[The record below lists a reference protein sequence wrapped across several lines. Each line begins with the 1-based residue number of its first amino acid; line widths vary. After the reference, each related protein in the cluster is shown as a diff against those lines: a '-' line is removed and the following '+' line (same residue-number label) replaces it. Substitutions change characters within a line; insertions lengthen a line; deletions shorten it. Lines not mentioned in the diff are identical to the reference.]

1 MFRKLTCLVILLNIA
16 NLGFAQKNLKFGVA
30 AGINYSTITINS
42 DLIQNDTTNYKL
54 GYLIKGIIEYQLNN
68 KFSLRLEPGYEIKG
82 SKFTSYGYD
91 YTVNMNYLSLP
102 ILLRYSPIHQ
112 LSFIAGPKFSYRT
125 SISRSPNNEDYFFTN
140 KFDLGIVGG
149 LMYNFNKNLSL
160 GVTYYQGFMPLYLA
174 KEIMY
179 PIECGT
185 DVPYYPTKDD
195 YLHNN
200 FGLQLSYVF

>member
-1 MFRKLTCLVILLNIA
+1 MFRKLICLVILLNIA

-42 DLIQNDTTNYKL
+42 NLIQNDTSNYKF

-68 KFSLRLEPGYEIKG
+68 KFSLRLEPGYENKG
-82 SKFTSYGYD
+82 SKFTSYGDD

-102 ILLRYSPIHQ
+102 ILLRYSPIQQ
-112 LSFIAGPKFSYRT
+112 LSLIAGPKFGYRT
-125 SISRSPNNEDYFFTN
+125 SISGSTNVSTTLLDVIYTN
-140 KFDLGIVGG
+140 KLDLGIEGG
-149 LMYNFNKNLSL
+149 IMYNFNKNLSL
-160 GVTYYQGFMPLYLA
+160 GLTYYQGLMPLV
-174 KEIMY
+174 KDINF
-179 PIECGT
+179 T
-185 DVPYYPTKDD
+185 DENGNDIDSIDD